1 MPPYDALEKMARL
14 ADRVRGHR
22 QDRLPSLIAM
32 TDPKRTP
39 DPLLLARHLPQGSAI
54 IYRHF
59 GFPDRFD
66 IGNLL
71 AKICRKRGLVL
82 LVSAD
87 PVLAETIKA
96 DGIHWPEKNFGQA
109 VRLRARKKSD
119 LFTISAHTPD
129 AALRA
134 NSAGFD
140 GILYSSIFDSKSPS
154 AGRSHGAFAASA
166 IAQKTSTPLFA
177 LGGVNQYTAKRLI
190 GLGFSGI
197 ACVGAVSFG

>member
-22 QDRLPSLIAM
+22 RDRLPSLIAM
-32 TDPKRTP
+32 TDPMRIP
-39 DPLLLARHLPQGSAI
+39 DPLILARDLPRGSAI

-59 GFPDRFD
+59 GTPNRFD
-66 IGNLL
+66 TGEEL
-71 AKICRKRGLVL
+71 ARICRKRGLVL

-87 PVLAETIKA
+87 LVLADTIKA
-96 DGIHWPEKNFGQA
+96 DGIHWPEKDFNHA
-109 VRLRARKKSD
+109 VLLRARRKSD

-129 AALRA
+129 AVLRA
-134 NSAGFD
+134 NSAGFN
-140 GILYSSIFDSKSPS
+140 GIIYSSIFDSKSPS
-154 AGRSHGAFAASA
+154 AGRPHGTFAASA
-166 IAQKTSTPLFA
+166 IAQRVSTPLFA